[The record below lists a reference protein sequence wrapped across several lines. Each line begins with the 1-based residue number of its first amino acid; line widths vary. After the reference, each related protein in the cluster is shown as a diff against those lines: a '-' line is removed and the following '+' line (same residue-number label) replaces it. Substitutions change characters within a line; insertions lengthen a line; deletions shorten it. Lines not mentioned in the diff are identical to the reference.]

1 MVFPMSK
8 ALLTRS
14 IAGAAVCLGAWVAY
28 TQNQPAAQPL
38 KVNKITND
46 LYELEGDGGNVAV
59 YLTDEGVIVVDDK
72 YERNYNDIMDNI
84 KKLTD
89 KPVRYVLNTHQHGDH
104 TGGNEKMKGNGV
116 QVIAHRNARVNM
128 VAGKQP
134 GLPHVSF
141 TDQAQVYLG
150 GKEADAYYNGRGHT
164 NGDVVIYFPALRV
177 LHTGDLFT
185 TNGQGSVAPLV
196 DYNGMGSAVDWT
208 KTLDGVLKLDFDTV
222 IPGHG
227 PISKKADLQKYRDG
241 FERMQNNIRTMSRQ
255 GKSKDDV
262 LKMLVADFGWTANGF
277 GVNSVDR
284 MMAELK

>member
-1 MVFPMSK
+1 MNKTS
-8 ALLTRS
+8 LIRS
-14 IAGAAVCLGAWVAY
+14 FAGLAVCLGAWVAY
-28 TQNQPAAQPL
+28 TQNQPPAQPL
-38 KVNKITND
+38 KVNKIAAD

-59 YLTDEGVIVVDDK
+59 YLTDDGVIVVDDK
-72 YERNYNDIMDNI
+72 FERNYNDIMANI
-84 KKLTD
+84 RTLTD
-89 KPVRYVLNTHQHGDH
+89 KPVKYVLNTHQHGDH
-104 TGGNEKMKGNGV
+104 TGGNEKMKANGV

-150 GKEADAYYNGRGHT
+150 GKEVDAYYNGRGHT

-185 TNGQGSVAPLV
+185 TNGQGRVAPLV
-196 DYNGMGSAVDWT
+196 DYNGMGSAIEWT

-227 PISKKADLQKYRDG
+227 PISKKADLEKYRAG
-241 FERMQNNIRTMSRQ
+241 FERMQTSIRNMTRLAK
-255 GKSKDDV
+255 GRDDV
-262 LKMLVADFGWTANGF
+262 LKMLVSDFGWAQTGL
-277 GVNSVDR
+277 GTNSLDR
-284 MMAELK
+284 VIAELK

>member
-1 MVFPMSK
+1 MSK
-8 ALLTRS
+8 TLLTRS
-14 IAGAAVCLGAWVAY
+14 LAGIALCLGAWVAY
-28 TQNQPAAQPL
+28 TQNQPPAQPL
-38 KVNKITND
+38 KVNKISND
-46 LYELEGDGGNVAV
+46 PYDLERDGGNVAV

-72 YERNYNDIMDNI
+72 YERNYDDIMANI

-104 TGGNEKMKGNGV
+104 TGSNEKMKANGV

-150 GKEADAYYNGRGHT
+150 GKEVDAYYNGRGHT

-185 TNGQGSVAPLV
+185 TNGMGSVAPLV
-196 DYNGMGSAVDWT
+196 DYNGMGSAIEWT

-227 PISKKADLQKYRDG
+227 PISKKADLEKYRAG
-241 FERMQNNIRTMSRQ
+241 FEKMQTNIRNLSRQ

-262 LKMLVADFGWTANGF
+262 LNMLVSDFGWGRSGLGT
-277 GVNSVDR
+277 NSLDR
-284 MMAELK
+284 VIAELK